1 MRFAFSTTGPAAY
14 EEAEAM
20 PRKSKYRVARRME
33 ATVTPARASMD
44 GVPYQNSER
53 KEIALL
59 LIGCIRAN
67 RLHGDRVEETVFR
80 GFVAA
85 RSRISRMRAEGH
97 MQNKWFSPWRQEDT
111 NGAVNGAPEPIN
123 NKLEEEPH
131 EARAAGNSG
140 GNGFAGS
147 PSELQAF
154 EEIYRAAGIKG
165 PRLGYSIGK
174 VIEMLQSEHIRNLAT
189 ETKRASLLM
198 ALEAAGVQVD
208 EVLQDATLRQRAIN
222 SYEAIQRKHLE
233 EYEARKT
240 QENCAIQA
248 EMERVSAEYAARI
261 SNNLEEISREK
272 DSFRKWQLKKQT
284 EAQRIAEAVA
294 LCVTQSGPKVAS
306 DTMSAFRELASAI
319 DPAFVNRG

>member
-1 MRFAFSTTGPAAY
+1 
-14 EEAEAM
+14 
-20 PRKSKYRVARRME
+20 
-33 ATVTPARASMD
+33 
-44 GVPYQNSER
+44 
-53 KEIALL
+53 
-59 LIGCIRAN
+59 
-67 RLHGDRVEETVFR
+67 
-80 GFVAA
+80 
-85 RSRISRMRAEGH
+85 
-97 MQNKWFSPWRQEDT
+97 MQNRWFASWRGQEDS
-111 NGAVNGAPEPIN
+111 NGAVNGTPQQLQSR
-123 NKLEEEPH
+123 LEEDAH
-131 EARAAGNSG
+131 ESKAAASSG
-140 GNGFAGS
+140 SNGFAGS
-147 PSELQAF
+147 ATELQAF

-174 VIEMLQSEHIRNLAT
+174 VIEMLQSEHIRNLPT

-233 EYEARKT
+233 EYEARKA

-261 SNNLEEISREK
+261 SNNLEQVAREK
-272 DSFRKWQLKKQT
+272 DSFRKWQLKKQN

-294 LCVTQSGPKVAS
+294 LCVTQTGPKVAS
-306 DTMSAFRELASAI
+306 DSMSALRELASVV